1 MKPIFEKAL
10 ALALCVSMTM
20 ALSSWSGIATA
31 ETQNAAEEAA
41 SAGASANTQMQ
52 TADVPSESDTDGAGT
67 AAAPTT
73 LTPTAAEALTPA
85 SDKDLTVTVDG
96 VDISTCQLP
105 DLLVGYTDPHRAYVS
120 IRNNDPWYDSG
131 TLNCYFTSDDSEA
144 FIPQQ
149 IDIQG
154 IAPSTAEG
162 FYVSAVTGLARGS
175 YDSWLILWPGVLHD
189 IEFRVNVWDILP
201 TPSNLSWEASY
212 PTHAQWNV
220 AEGGSGATLQ
230 LFKDGTADANKVGD
244 PVTVGAGVQS
254 YDFSALMGQYGSGT
268 YYFKALGLGS
278 EDNLYRDSAWSEASA
293 GTNYLTDLHTAN
305 NEYTVS
311 GDHTGWIPTDMSVV
325 NSGKAASGQV
335 NLTISGTDASVF
347 TLDSASIANI
357 AAGGNWA
364 VKIGVKEGTLP
375 GTYQAKLTVSSE
387 GCNDWVVDLTAH
399 MDRLEVSPDSLSWT
413 LAKNFDPS
421 MASKVATV
429 YNNAGSA
436 SGTITAALSGD
447 DASSF
452 TLDTTSLR
460 TIAAGSSG
468 VFSVTPAAGLSVG
481 THTATLTIYENGTK
495 LKEVPLS
502 ATIGDYLQPGTPENL
517 AWSTT
522 SPGLLSWAAS
532 DYATG
537 YRYVLYRYE
546 GSEPVVVSRGDT
558 AATSFDFLSLMQKNG
573 AAKYF
578 VELRAYN
585 DDAESAHDGSSAQY
599 NYPPTYTVRFDA
611 ADGTGSMA
619 DEVMVYGTAKN
630 LAVCSFSR
638 AGYTFAG
645 WATAKGG
652 SRAYADGASVE
663 NLATADGAIVTLYAV
678 WVPYTQTKTLE
689 NGVVITLT
697 GSTKTID
704 QLVVKRHSPASDI
717 IMNTLGNRVLQSDWD
732 IYFTDGTTEDFG
744 TLTLTFPATGDT
756 VQIWEVHNGTL
767 TKGADQQVANGM
779 ATVTVTTLSE
789 FAVTAASAST
799 TSASIPNTADETP
812 RALLAC
818 LIIAGAALVG
828 AGRARRE

>member
-311 GDHTGWIPTDMSVV
+311 GDHTGWRILVT
-325 NSGKAASGQV
+325 
-335 NLTISGTDASVF
+335 
-347 TLDSASIANI
+347 
-357 AAGGNWA
+357 
-364 VKIGVKEGTLP
+364 
-375 GTYQAKLTVSSE
+375 
-387 GCNDWVVDLTAH
+387 
-399 MDRLEVSPDSLSWT
+399 
-413 LAKNFDPS
+413 
-421 MASKVATV
+421 
-429 YNNAGSA
+429 NAPP
-436 SGTITAALSGD
+436 L
-447 DASSF
+447 
-452 TLDTTSLR
+452 
-460 TIAAGSSG
+460 
-468 VFSVTPAAGLSVG
+468 
-481 THTATLTIYENGTK
+481 ATLTS
-495 LKEVPLS
+495 PL
-502 ATIGDYLQPGTPENL
+502 
-517 AWSTT
+517 
-522 SPGLLSWAAS
+522 
-532 DYATG
+532 
-537 YRYVLYRYE
+537 
-546 GSEPVVVSRGDT
+546 
-558 AATSFDFLSLMQKNG
+558 
-573 AAKYF
+573 
-578 VELRAYN
+578 
-585 DDAESAHDGSSAQY
+585 
-599 NYPPTYTVRFDA
+599 
-611 ADGTGSMA
+611 
-619 DEVMVYGTAKN
+619 
-630 LAVCSFSR
+630 
-638 AGYTFAG
+638 
-645 WATAKGG
+645 
-652 SRAYADGASVE
+652 
-663 NLATADGAIVTLYAV
+663 
-678 WVPYTQTKTLE
+678 
-689 NGVVITLT
+689 
-697 GSTKTID
+697 
-704 QLVVKRHSPASDI
+704 PAS
-717 IMNTLGNRVLQSDWD
+717 
-732 IYFTDGTTEDFG
+732 
-744 TLTLTFPATGDT
+744 
-756 VQIWEVHNGTL
+756 
-767 TKGADQQVANGM
+767 
-779 ATVTVTTLSE
+779 
-789 FAVTAASAST
+789 
-799 TSASIPNTADETP
+799 
-812 RALLAC
+812 
-818 LIIAGAALVG
+818 
-828 AGRARRE
+828 